1 MKGLPLWPKLS
12 LEGTVTSALRSQ
24 RLAHFQIKDEF
35 QYGKCLRVNLC
46 VSSTLVD
53 RKRFIEVPLTYFAE
67 LLRTPPIDLLRSVK
81 ESELIQFHKM
91 ASNNSGEGAETVE
104 IAELNAVK
112 SITNDEEIVEKGKLY
127 IVEEIFQVILNAR
140 DVGKYSSTV

>member
-1 MKGLPLWPKLS
+1 
-12 LEGTVTSALRSQ
+12 
-24 RLAHFQIKDEF
+24 
-35 QYGKCLRVNLC
+35 
-46 VSSTLVD
+46 
-53 RKRFIEVPLTYFAE
+53 
-67 LLRTPPIDLLRSVK
+67 
-81 ESELIQFHKM
+81 M

-140 DVGKYSSTV
+140 DVGTGVL

>member
-1 MKGLPLWPKLS
+1 M
-12 LEGTVTSALRSQ
+12 
-24 RLAHFQIKDEF
+24 
-35 QYGKCLRVNLC
+35 
-46 VSSTLVD
+46 
-53 RKRFIEVPLTYFAE
+53 PLTYFAE

-127 IVEEIFQVILNAR
+127 IVEEIFQVILNTR

>member
-1 MKGLPLWPKLS
+1 MI
-12 LEGTVTSALRSQ
+12 R
-24 RLAHFQIKDEF
+24 
-35 QYGKCLRVNLC
+35 
-46 VSSTLVD
+46 
-53 RKRFIEVPLTYFAE
+53 VPLTYFARTQFFVHRLSIYYI
-67 LLRTPPIDLLRSVK
+67 LLQKASSFT
-81 ESELIQFHKM
+81 LIQFHKM